1 MNFRMN
7 APASLTRTPARTA
20 KSALTAALLLAAL
33 AVGCG
38 GPSYEEQRPPMDQ
51 LDPRDRGLQSK
62 DVLQASDAL
71 AMDLLA
77 LDELND
83 SREQWTVVFDR
94 VEDMTTGN
102 HFRSNFDIFLQRL
115 QTNLARQGRGR
126 IGVIDTRGRFYDD
139 RSRELEGERSDDF
152 GQGGRGPRRAPG
164 ANDPQ
169 FALYAKAM
177 DLPGRGTVYYN
188 LQFNL
193 VDLQSRQ
200 VVWTNDY
207 EVRVRR

>member
-1 MNFRMN
+1 MNFTRN
-7 APASLTRTPARTA
+7 LTQGLPRTA
-20 KSALTAALLLAAL
+20 RAASSAGLVLVALAA
-33 AVGCG
+33 GCG

-77 LDELND
+77 LPELND

-102 HFRSNFDIFLQRL
+102 QFRSNFDIFLQRL

-126 IGVIDTRGRFYDD
+126 IAVIENRERFYDV
-139 RSRELEGERSDDF
+139 RSRELEGEREDDF
-152 GQGGRGPRRAPG
+152 GQGGRGARRAPA

>member
-1 MNFRMN
+1 MIFRMN
-7 APASLTRTPARTA
+7 APMSLARTLARSA
-20 KSALTAALLLAAL
+20 KTALPAALLLAAF
-33 AVGCG
+33 AAGC

-62 DVLQASDAL
+62 DVLQASDSL
-71 AMDLLA
+71 AMDLLS

-102 HFRSNFDIFLQRL
+102 QFRSDFGIFLQRL

-126 IGVIDTRGRFYDD
+126 IAVIENRDRFYDV
-139 RSRELEGERSDDF
+139 RSRELEGERGDDF
-152 GQGGRGPRRAPG
+152 GQGGRGPRRAPA

-193 VDLQSRQ
+193 VDLQSRV
-200 VVWTNDY
+200 VVWTDDY

>member
-1 MNFRMN
+1 MTVR
-7 APASLTRTPARTA
+7 ASLTRNLAHTARTA
-20 KSALTAALLLAAL
+20 LPAALLLGAL
-33 AVGCG
+33 AAGC
-38 GPSYEEQRPPMDQ
+38 GPSYEDQRPPVDQ
-51 LDPRDRGLQSK
+51 LDSRDRGLQSK
-62 DVLQASDAL
+62 DVLEASDAL
-71 AMDLLA
+71 ANDLLA
-77 LDELND
+77 LPELNA

-102 HFRSNFDIFLQRL
+102 QFQSNFNIFLQRL

-126 IGVIDTRGRFYDD
+126 IAVIENRDRFYDV
-139 RSRELEGERSDDF
+139 RSRELEGERDD
-152 GQGGRGPRRAPG
+152 GRGGRGAAPAPG
-164 ANDPQ
+164 STNPD

-193 VDLQSRQ
+193 VDLHSRL
-200 VVWTNDY
+200 VIWTNDY